1 MKTLA
6 LLAGL
11 VFVALG
17 IAGFAGL
24 VAMPPM
30 YAGVL
35 AVSGAL
41 FAFYGMSRR
50 RELVPTR
57 ATGSDMRDFV

>member
-1 MKTLA
+1 MKTIA

-17 IAGFAGL
+17 IAGLAGL
-24 VAMPPM
+24 IAMPPM

-35 AVSGAL
+35 ALSGVL

-57 ATGSDMRDFV
+57 GSGNDMRDFV